1 MARLTD
7 IIEKFIKEM
16 INEDEENKKKIGSVF
31 VLILC
36 SYYDFSGKKYG
47 VCL

>member
-1 MARLTD
+1 
-7 IIEKFIKEM
+7 M
-16 INEDEENKKKIGSVF
+16 IHRYTGGYEDEENKKKIGSVF

>member
-16 INEDEENKKKIGSVF
+16 INEDEENSDGAH
-31 VLILC
+31 LN
-36 SYYDFSGKKYG
+36 
-47 VCL
+47 